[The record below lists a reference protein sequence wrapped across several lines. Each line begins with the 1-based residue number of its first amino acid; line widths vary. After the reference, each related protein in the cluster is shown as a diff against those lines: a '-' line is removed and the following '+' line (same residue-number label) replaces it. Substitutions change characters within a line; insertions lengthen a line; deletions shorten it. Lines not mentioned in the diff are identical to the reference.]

1 MILTGSDMF
10 YPYPDPYGQQST
22 LAFWQ
27 WAATSMN
34 NATEKSHEEMRDPLG
49 YTEIGLLLF
58 V

>member
-1 MILTGSDMF
+1 MF